1 MTTSTGPWDQRLAR
15 LLVRPLAKT
24 RVTPNQITVLSLA
37 AGTAAAL
44 LFAGGGRTAADL
56 GAACFMLAM
65 LIDHADGELAR
76 LAGKTSRL
84 GHHLDYIVGSLN
96 YTLLFIGLGIGVGR
110 ASGDW
115 ALAIGLAAGLSNPI
129 VVTLRMAMERRFGPV
144 SVRHPSAYG
153 FEIEDF
159 AYLIGPLTWLFGAAY
174 FLIPYGLGT
183 LGYLGWT
190 VYSYMRERSRR

>member
-1 MTTSTGPWDQRLAR
+1 MTMSPWDQRLAR
-15 LLVRPLAKT
+15 FLVRPFVKT
-24 RVTPNQITVLSLA
+24 ALTPNHVTGLSLLAGIA
-37 AGTAAAL
+37 ATLAFAHGGSAAAN
-44 LFAGGGRTAADL
+44 L

-76 LAGKTSRL
+76 MAGKTSRL

-96 YTLLFIGLGIGVGR
+96 YTLLFIGLGVGVGR
-110 ASGDW
+110 TMGDW
-115 ALAIGLAAGLSNPI
+115 ALAIGLAAGFSNPV
-129 VVTLRMAMERRFGPV
+129 VVTVRMLMERRFGAV

-159 AYLIGPLTWLFGAAY
+159 AYLIGPITWLFGPVY
-174 FLIPYGLGT
+174 FLVPYGLGT

-190 VYSYMRERSRR
+190 VYSYVRERRRG